1 MRLLN
6 FSLVMSSF
14 GQEVEPVLARDQH
27 CVFSL
32 HKWNV
37 YRVQAVF
44 IDLCQRRVGIHG
56 LALFPQE
63 EVGPDEKVEIQ

>member
-1 MRLLN
+1 M
-6 FSLVMSSF
+6 
-14 GQEVEPVLARDQH
+14 GPEPRDQH